1 MEVFVDA
8 SIMIVQA
15 SKGGKQSKVLNSYSG
30 YEPHQRTA
38 WHNDLKCVIVT
49 HVSGLYPVPGYL
61 CL

>member
-15 SKGGKQSKVLNSYSG
+15 SKGGKQSKVLNSYNG

-49 HVSGLYPVPGYL
+49 HVSGKKK
-61 CL
+61 